1 MVAGRGL
8 YIAGSGCKSQ
18 VRAGGYRVCG
28 SKVAGA
34 RFDVARGKNDFA

>member
-18 VRAGGYRVCG
+18 VRAGYRVCG
-28 SKVAGA
+28 SKVAGVC
-34 RFDVARGKNDFA
+34 FDVARGKNDFA

>member
-8 YIAGSGCKSQ
+8 YIAGSGWKSR
-18 VRAGGYRVCG
+18 VRAGYRVCG

-34 RFDVARGKNDFA
+34 GFDVARGKNDFA